1 MFLHKDRTP
10 EYSSYLCCQQQR
22 LIITAVPVVSKTGT
36 VAKLERLIQISEFL
50 KILKMQ

>member
-1 MFLHKDRTP
+1 VPHHHHHHP
-10 EYSSYLCCQQQR
+10 SPS
-22 LIITAVPVVSKTGT
+22 PVVSKTGT